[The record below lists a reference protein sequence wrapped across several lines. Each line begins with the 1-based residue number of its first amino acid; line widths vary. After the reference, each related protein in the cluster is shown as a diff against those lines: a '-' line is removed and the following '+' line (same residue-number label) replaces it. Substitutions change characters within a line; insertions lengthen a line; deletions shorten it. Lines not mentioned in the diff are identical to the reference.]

1 MNDSVADLLDH
12 PPHDPSPVA
21 DPRFTAAVMGRVA
34 LLPPV
39 GAAAPARPIWWLAAA
54 VLAIAA
60 FALPGEISPDA
71 VNLVAP
77 VVAGAPGADENPV
90 HSADSDADGT
100 VAMLAPFTDP
110 TVLIDGVAGALA
122 LGAGALI
129 LRAVT
134 ERRTAL
140 RAESSL
146 VNP

>member
-1 MNDSVADLLDH
+1 MNDPLADILDH
-12 PPHDPSPVA
+12 PPQDEHPAA

-39 GAAAPARPIWWLAAA
+39 GAATPARQIWWLAAA

-60 FALPGEISPDA
+60 FALPGELPPDA
-71 VNLVAP
+71 VNVVAP
-77 VVAGAPGADENPV
+77 VVAGAPGTDENPANT
-90 HSADSDADGT
+90 ADADADGT
-100 VAMLAPFTDP
+100 FAMLAPFTDP

-122 LGAGALI
+122 LGVTALI

-140 RAESSL
+140 RAESAL